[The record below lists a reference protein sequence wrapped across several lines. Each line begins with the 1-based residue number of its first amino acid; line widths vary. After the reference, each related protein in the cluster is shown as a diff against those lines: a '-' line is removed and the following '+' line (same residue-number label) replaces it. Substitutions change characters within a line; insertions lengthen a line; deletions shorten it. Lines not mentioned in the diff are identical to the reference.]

1 MVIRASPA
9 SPSNALL
16 PAKPRNCLPAVFSFL
31 SALNPALHGSAPSLS
46 ATTAASFSPAQIS
59 SAMANGLKHGRFRAI
74 PPCLKPA
81 SPEFLLLAT
90 CAMAPSNAS
99 PRAWAKAP
107 SSSNS
112 CTNIWPKFNDARRQK
127 SSSRMTEL
135 LSTPPEQLVEQLRKV
150 AVFSDL
156 PQDDLLWFVSKC
168 QELRLAAGDI
178 VMREG
183 DKAEFMIVM
192 LEGEIRARAEHGPA
206 DGPVFTMSGGEVSGM
221 LPFSRLKV
229 ISVTGRAVVP
239 SHYLAFHVSYFEEM
253 FHRLPELVRRLVG
266 LLADRVRNVTRQE
279 QQHEKLAALGKL
291 SAGLAHE
298 LNNPSAATRR
308 SAAALRECLARLRG
322 AARSTSIGPQDCV
335 LLAQREEE
343 IRASLK
349 PAQFKD
355 ELARAD
361 RQDAIQSWLESR
373 NVADAWKLAPS
384 LAEVNLTDA
393 HLESFAEAAGDSLGP
408 ELTRFATLLEMD
420 RIAEELDHSSARI
433 SDLIKAVKEYSY
445 MDQSPV
451 QEVDVEHSLETT
463 LTIMN
468 HKLKRGITV
477 AREYAPNL
485 PKVMANGSEL
495 NQVWTNLI
503 DNAADAMKGTGTLT
517 IRTARENDFVLV
529 EIADNGPGIP
539 AEVKSRIFD
548 PFFTTKGV
556 GEGTGLGLDIVNRI
570 VKSARGQVNV
580 ISSPGDT
587 RFQIRIPIQ
596 AAM

>member
-1 MVIRASPA
+1 
-9 SPSNALL
+9 
-16 PAKPRNCLPAVFSFL
+16 
-31 SALNPALHGSAPSLS
+31 
-46 ATTAASFSPAQIS
+46 
-59 SAMANGLKHGRFRAI
+59 
-74 PPCLKPA
+74 
-81 SPEFLLLAT
+81 
-90 CAMAPSNAS
+90 
-99 PRAWAKAP
+99 
-107 SSSNS
+107 
-112 CTNIWPKFNDARRQK
+112 
-127 SSSRMTEL
+127 MTEL
-135 LSTPPEQLVEQLRKV
+135 LTTPPEQLAEQLRKI

-156 PQDDLLWFVSKC
+156 PQEDLLWFVSKC
-168 QELRLAAGDI
+168 QELRVAPGDI

-229 ISVTGRAVVP
+229 VSVTGRAVVP
-239 SHYLAFHVSYFEEM
+239 SHYLVFHVSHFEEM

-298 LNNPSAATRR
+298 LNNPSAAARR
-308 SAAALRECLARLRG
+308 SAAALRDCLARLRS
-322 AARSTSIGPQDCV
+322 AARSTTIGPADCAK
-335 LLAQREEE
+335 LAQTEEQ
-343 IRASLK
+343 IRSSLK

-355 ELARAD
+355 EFARVE
-361 RQDAIQSWLESR
+361 REEAIQSWLESH
-373 NVADAWKLAPS
+373 NVAEPWKLAPQ
-384 LAEVNLTDA
+384 LADANLTDA
-393 HLESFAEAAGDSLGP
+393 DLARFAAAAGASVGP

-420 RIAEELDHSSARI
+420 RIAEELEHSSTRI
-433 SDLIKAVKEYSY
+433 SDLIKAIKEYSY
-445 MDQSPV
+445 MDQAPV
-451 QEVDVEHSLETT
+451 QEVDIEHSLETT
-463 LTIMN
+463 LTIMH

-503 DNAADAMKGTGTLT
+503 DNAADAMKEKGKLT
-517 IRTARENDFVLV
+517 VRAVRENEYVLV
-529 EIADNGPGIP
+529 EIADDGPGIP
-539 AEVKSRIFD
+539 PEVQSRIFE

-570 VKSARGQVNV
+570 VKNARGQVNV
-580 ISSPGDT
+580 ISAPGDT
-587 RFQIRIPIQ
+587 RFQIRIPIR
-596 AAM
+596 AAI

>member
-1 MVIRASPA
+1 
-9 SPSNALL
+9 
-16 PAKPRNCLPAVFSFL
+16 
-31 SALNPALHGSAPSLS
+31 
-46 ATTAASFSPAQIS
+46 
-59 SAMANGLKHGRFRAI
+59 
-74 PPCLKPA
+74 
-81 SPEFLLLAT
+81 
-90 CAMAPSNAS
+90 
-99 PRAWAKAP
+99 
-107 SSSNS
+107 
-112 CTNIWPKFNDARRQK
+112 
-127 SSSRMTEL
+127 MTEL
-135 LSTPPEQLVEQLRKV
+135 LTTPPEQLAEQLRKI

-156 PQDDLLWFVSKC
+156 PQDDLLWFVSRC
-168 QELRLAAGDI
+168 QELRVAPGDI
-178 VMREG
+178 VMCEG
-183 DKAEFMIVM
+183 DKPEFMIVM
-192 LEGEIRARAEHGPA
+192 LEGEIRARAEHGA
-206 DGPVFTMSGGEVSGM
+206 AGGPVFTLSAGEVSGM

-266 LLADRVRNVTRQE
+266 LLADRVRSVTRQE

-308 SAAALRECLARLRG
+308 SAAALRGCLARIRG
-322 AARSTSIGPQDCV
+322 AARSTSIGPKDCA

-343 IRASLK
+343 IRGSLK

-373 NVADAWKLAPS
+373 NVTDAWMLAPP
-384 LAEVNLTDA
+384 LAEANLTNA

-420 RIAEELDHSSARI
+420 RIAEELDNSSARI
-433 SDLIKAVKEYSY
+433 SDLIKAIKEYSY
-445 MDQSPV
+445 MDQAPV
-451 QEVDVEHSLETT
+451 QEVDIEHSLETT
-463 LTIMN
+463 LTIMH

-477 AREYAPNL
+477 ARDYDPNL

-517 IRTARENDFVLV
+517 VRTTRENDFVLV
-529 EIADNGPGIP
+529 EIGDNGPGIP
-539 AEVKSRIFD
+539 VEVKSRIFD

-570 VKSARGQVNV
+570 VKNARGQVNV

-596 AAM
+596 SAM